1 MANDK
6 KFIVKN
12 GLRADNVEFTDSQAG
27 SNQITLNM
35 LNTDTLNFEG
45 DAGTLFGISDNLTGI
60 VFSVN
65 DVSGIPILEVDG
77 DTHNVSLVEYDG
89 KVMIGGTDSG
99 STDSDVLNVTGNV
112 RATVFSGSGA
122 SLTNIPAA
130 QLTGDVSSDRL
141 SLSASDIPNLATSKI
156 TSGTFDSARLPAG
169 VSFGSGGGGGVSSD
183 ADGNTAGGSNAL
195 DSLTAGQGTDNTAFG
210 INAGTAITTGDQIV
224 AIGHDA
230 LKTSTASNRIV
241 AIGSETM
248 SLGTGGFRNIC
259 IGYQTGQ
266 NLTGNDNVLI
276 GDQVLVN
283 HTSTTGNVMIGSAI
297 AFRQNGGNYN
307 TYIGYTAGTSFGF
320 YSNQKNTAV
329 GAFCMQDL
337 RGGADQ
343 NTAIGYEAGYNQQNY
358 DNNVYVG
365 YQAGYSGGGQ
375 NGTFVGA
382 NSGSSATTGT
392 NNMTCI
398 GTDAGARNGKSDITC
413 VGYQAG
419 KGKFSGSG
427 GRYSTCVGAYS
438 FAEFGDG
445 GAAVGNVGL
454 GYYTG
459 YAVTTGTYNTFLG
472 YQAGD
477 AVTTGSNNIAIG
489 KDAAIS
495 SNDVSNEVVLGN
507 SSISALRCQV
517 QTISSLSDERDKS
530 DIKTLPDATDFIKAL
545 NPVSF
550 TWNQR
555 DGGREGIEDHG
566 FTAQELLSAQKET
579 GYTIPELVND
589 KNPDKLEAAYGR
601 LLPTLVSVIKK
612 QQNTIETLEKRI
624 SALENL

>member
-45 DAGTLFGISDNLTGI
+45 DAGTLFGISDDLTGI

-77 DTHNVSLVEYDG
+77 DTHNVSLAEYDG

-122 SLTNIPAA
+122 SLTNIPMGQATGTLVAA
-130 QLTGDVSSDRL
+130 RVGE
-141 SLSASDIPNLATSKI
+141 LAASKI

-169 VSFGSGGGGGVSSD
+169 VSFGSGGGGGISSD

-248 SLGTGGFRNIC
+248 SAGTGGFRNIA

-266 NLTGNDNVLI
+266 NITGNDNVLI

-283 HTSTTGNVMIGSAI
+283 HTATHRNVMIGSAI
-297 AFRQNGGNYN
+297 AFRQNGGNDN
-307 TYIGYTAGTSFGF
+307 TYIGYTAGTGFGF
-320 YSNQKNTAV
+320 YDNQKNTAV
-329 GAFCMQDL
+329 GAYCLPNLTTSDKQT
-337 RGGADQ
+337 G
-343 NTAIGYEAGYNQQNY
+343 IGYQAGYNQQGSG
-358 DNNVYVG
+358 DDNVYVG
-365 YQAGYSGGGQ
+365 YNAGYSGGGTK
-375 NGTFVGA
+375 GTFVGA
-382 NSGSSATTGT
+382 QAGENAPVGT

-398 GTDAGARNGKSDITC
+398 GASAGQSNSRSDITC
-413 VGYQAG
+413 VGFQAG
-419 KGKFSGSG
+419 KGKSSGFG
-427 GRYSTCVGAYS
+427 GQYSTCVGAYS

-445 GAAVGNVGL
+445 AQATGNTGL

-459 YAVTTGTYNTFLG
+459 YAVTTGTHNTFLG
-472 YQAGD
+472 FQAGD

-507 SSISALRCQV
+507 SSISSLRCQV

-530 DIKTLPDATDFIKAL
+530 DIKTLPDAADFIKAL

-566 FTAQELLSAQKET
+566 FTAQELLSAQEET

-624 SALENL
+624 SALENI